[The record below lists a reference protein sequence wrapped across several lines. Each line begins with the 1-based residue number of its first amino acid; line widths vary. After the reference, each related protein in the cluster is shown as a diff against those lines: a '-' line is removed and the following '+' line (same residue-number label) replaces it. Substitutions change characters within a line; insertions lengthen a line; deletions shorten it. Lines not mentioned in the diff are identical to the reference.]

1 MHLSHTG
8 ISLEH
13 GHIILDLN
21 QPLFA
26 VMFLRCVRHRAA
38 NSNLIAL
45 NLASARLKTI
55 KFLLVINIIPRCI
68 FLVVGVVLLYLYV
81 LSSLLPCL
89 ATIFA

>member
-8 ISLEH
+8 ISLGH

-21 QPLFA
+21 QSLFA

-45 NLASARLKTI
+45 NLASVRLKTI
-55 KFLLVINIIPRCI
+55 KFLLV
-68 FLVVGVVLLYLYV
+68 VQLLTLFHDA
-81 LSSLLPCL
+81 S
-89 ATIFA
+89 F

>member
-8 ISLEH
+8 IWLEH

-21 QPLFA
+21 QLLFA
-26 VMFLRCVRHRAA
+26 VMFLGCVRHRAA

-55 KFLLVINIIPRCI
+55 KFLLV
-68 FLVVGVVLLYLYV
+68 VQLLTLFHDA
-81 LSSLLPCL
+81 S
-89 ATIFA
+89 F

>member
-8 ISLEH
+8 ISLGH

-55 KFLLVINIIPRCI
+55 KFLLV
-68 FLVVGVVLLYLYV
+68 VQLLTLFHDA
-81 LSSLLPCL
+81 S
-89 ATIFA
+89 F